1 MHNKLVHQT
10 SMVGIDDMAAY
21 ASVHFM
27 TVRVTAKMISNQG
40 VWACIQCTYM
50 DHIHMQI
57 HLDSESDGLDL
68 ESGESL
74 HCPWLTRPA
83 ITHLQCNAMHYHT
96 HSHTTPPAL
105 LQCLESRWMDH
116 AILLTHTDLIHTHS
130 FTVILIDPY
139 LYH

>member
-83 ITHLQCNAMHYHT
+83 ITHLQCNAMHS
-96 HSHTTPPAL
+96 HSLTHTTPLAL
-105 LQCLESRWMDH
+105 LQCLESRPLGRWNM
-116 AILLTHTDLIHTHS
+116 
-130 FTVILIDPY
+130 PY
-139 LYH
+139 F